1 MLTNYLKVAL
11 RTMRRYKAFT
21 FINVFGLAVAMSVCL
36 LVMLMLAEQKS
47 YDQFHARK
55 DRLYR
60 ILGDAAHAKA
70 PSAATPFPLA
80 GALRTDYAGFDGVT
94 QLVRGVGGEAVYGG
108 KTARLRGYFADTSFL
123 QLFDFP
129 LARGDRRTALATP
142 NAIILGSA
150 QARQLFGDEDPLGK
164 TVRFVDRELP
174 MLGEGTGGKP
184 TDWGLY
190 TVTGVV
196 AATGHKTHLPF
207 EVLLSAASLPALVR
221 EGKRED
227 LAERWGHNACYTYV
241 LLRPNQTEQDL
252 AAALRD
258 LVTRRKETLRDRKD
272 FALRGQ
278 PLTEIT
284 PGVLVRNEPGHSLP
298 RVAYYF
304 LAALGLVIMLSAC
317 LNYTNL
323 SVARALTRAKEI
335 GVRKVAGAR
344 RKDVLYQFLAES
356 ALTSLFALGLAMGL
370 LLVLKP
376 AFKGLWLNQ
385 YLDFQ
390 LSGNAGVYAAFVGF
404 AVLTGLLAGWYPA
417 LRLSAFQP
425 LRALK
430 HADGGRPGKI
440 GMRKALNV
448 GQLVV
453 SLFFITTATLVYRQF
468 RHFMAFE
475 YGFRTSHIVNVP
487 LQGNDYRKVATALGA
502 VPGVASVSA
511 CEYLPATNV
520 QNGMSVKPSASRG
533 EYQPVTVIGADEHF
547 TNTFGITLLAG
558 TPLPPGKDSANR
570 FVLVNRAAVKAL
582 GYSHPAGLVG
592 QLLRVEGSPDE
603 LEVAGVVADF
613 TFRTPFGGTNEVGPL
628 LLHNEPRS
636 FAYLNVRLAPGN
648 PGEAMTRLAGAW
660 KAIDPLH
667 PFAGQWYDAQLA
679 ATNGALFDLAAV
691 LGLLAFLAVTVA
703 LLGMLGMA
711 AYTVERKTREVGIRK
726 VLGATDWAIARL
738 LSGGFLRVLAASVGV
753 GAPLSYV
760 VNGLWLRHFPNRVA
774 FGVTD
779 LLPGA
784 GLLLLLGVLTIGS
797 QTWKGART
805 RPVDAV
811 RNE

>member
-11 RTMRRYKAFT
+11 RTMRRYLAFT
-21 FINVFGLAVAMSVCL
+21 CINVFGLAVAMSVCL
-36 LVMLMLAEQKS
+36 LVMLMLADQKS
-47 YDQFHARK
+47 YDGFHARK

-60 ILGDAAHAKA
+60 ILGDANHAKA

-80 GALRTDYAGFDGVT
+80 GALRTGYAGFDGVT
-94 QLVRGVGGEAVYGG
+94 QLTRGVGGEAVYGG

-123 QLFDFP
+123 QLFDYP
-129 LARGDRRTALATP
+129 LARGDRRTALAAP
-142 NAIILGSA
+142 NTMILGSER
-150 QARQLFGDEDPLGK
+150 ARQLFGNADPLGK
-164 TVRFVDRELP
+164 TVRFTDRELP

-184 TDWGLY
+184 TDWGLF

-196 AATGHKTHLPF
+196 APTNHKTHLPF

-227 LAERWGHNACYTYV
+227 VAGRWGHNACYTYV
-241 LLRPNQTEQDL
+241 LLGPGQAEDDL

-258 LVTRRKETLRDRKD
+258 LVARRKETLRELKG
-272 FALRGQ
+272 FTLLGQ
-278 PLTEIT
+278 PLTAIT
-284 PGVLVRNEPGHSLP
+284 PGVLVRNEPSHSLP

-304 LAALGLVIMLSAC
+304 LGVLGLLIMLSAC

-344 RKDVLYQFLAES
+344 RRDVVYQFLAES
-356 ALTSLFALGLAMGL
+356 TLTSLFALGLAMGL

-376 AFKGLWLNQ
+376 AFKGLWLNE

-390 LSGNAGVYAAFVGF
+390 LRGNAGVYAAFAGF

-425 LRALK
+425 LRAMK
-430 HADGGRPGKI
+430 HAGGVRPGRI
-440 GMRKALNV
+440 GLRKALNV
-448 GQLVV
+448 VQLVV

-475 YGFRTSHIVNVP
+475 YGFRTGHIVNVP
-487 LQGNDYRKVATALGA
+487 LQGNDYRKVAAALGA
-502 VPGVASVSA
+502 VPGVAAVSA

-520 QNGMSVKPSASRG
+520 QNGMSVKPAGSKD
-533 EYQPVTVIGADEHF
+533 EYRPVTVLGADEHF
-547 TNTFGITLLAG
+547 ARTFGLRLLAG
-558 TPLPPGKDSANR
+558 KPLPPGKDLANR

-582 GYSHPAGLVG
+582 GYAHPAGLVG
-592 QLLRVEGSPDE
+592 QVLRVEGSTTE
-603 LEVAGVVADF
+603 LEVIGVVADF

-628 LLHNEPRS
+628 VLRNEPRS
-636 FAYLNVRLAPGN
+636 FAYVNVQLVPGN
-648 PGEAMTRLAGAW
+648 PGEALARLAGAW
-660 KAIDPLH
+660 PAVDPLH
-667 PFAGQWYDAQLA
+667 PFAGTFYDAQLA

-691 LGLLAFLAVTVA
+691 LGVLAFLAVAVA

-711 AYTVERKTREVGIRK
+711 AYTVERRTREVALRK
-726 VLGATDWAIARL
+726 VLGATDWGIARL
-738 LSGGFLRVLAASVGV
+738 LSGGFLRVLAVSVGV

-760 VNGLWLRHFPNRVA
+760 VNGLWLRHFPNRVT
-774 FGVTD
+774 FGVAD

-784 GLLLLLGVLTIGS
+784 AVLLLLGVLTIGS

-805 RPVDAV
+805 RPVDAI